1 MYWKKY
7 AVSGLAV
14 LWVLAAQQA
23 NAGRKDIP
31 SYERDYA
38 DLTDMFVQRSEPDLA
53 RNTMFKHGQ
62 LGVLLTSYGREP
74 LFLAYRALVLG
85 RKQLQKQQAD
95 TAPRTYDHDEPAG
108 SIEGW
113 LKARGAVTDQSPPRK
128 PDQYR
133 SFEGLAYGKY
143 LNCGNNA
150 FNLAVETL
158 QALRSNAKVS
168 KWAVQEWVAAQDAVF
183 DLCGDADASSP
194 VRPMPSEAGA
204 GTAMYLRQLRQ
215 YQIAAANFYDGKY
228 GEAVR
233 RFDAIAADHTHPM
246 RLWANY
252 AAMRA
257 MLRSAS
263 LDQTF
268 AVRVREIRNSSDA
281 AADKRT
287 AYKAALAEHRHKM
300 NQSFEQIAT
309 RNKAVLADESLAAV
323 HEPARKLLK
332 QAARMLVPDQV
343 YSESSALL
351 ARFDK
356 DVDRSG
362 ELDDWRQLGDQLFDY
377 GGNADLIAKLR
388 SQHEYFDWIRTIQG
402 CTDNQLSPNFAG
414 RCSQEGEHALEK
426 WQATKGRIWLVAAL
440 MTAQQITPQLEPAF
454 AAARQVGPDAME
466 FLTLRYYMARL
477 LRSAGRRDEA
487 IVLIDQVLA
496 GPSYSVSGG
505 MLRNAASATNLFRQE
520 RLTLATNDEQ
530 ALRYVLRDS
539 AQRLAADGDELL
551 NRRLAADDLLRL
563 ARNPAADG
571 ALRSQLIV
579 AAWWRADITDNTRT
593 AEAAA
598 RLLGDVEPRLREA
611 AATYLKL
618 RDTDERHYLLAR
630 AGLVYRISPQVF
642 SIKKDFAGK
651 RKSGAADWW
660 CSFESKD
667 FKARASIERTP
678 AVLLELTA
686 DAAARDAE
694 LSKLKQIGSA
704 ADWLARVAIKRGK
717 THPNDPYLRSLLDA
731 VVKSEN
737 LDCSSADGDNLLN
750 AAKHAL
756 EAIKRDRFIYEK
768 RIDAR

>member
-1 MYWKKY
+1 
-7 AVSGLAV
+7 
-14 LWVLAAQQA
+14 
-23 NAGRKDIP
+23 
-31 SYERDYA
+31 
-38 DLTDMFVQRSEPDLA
+38 
-53 RNTMFKHGQ
+53 
-62 LGVLLTSYGREP
+62 
-74 LFLAYRALVLG
+74 
-85 RKQLQKQQAD
+85 
-95 TAPRTYDHDEPAG
+95 
-108 SIEGW
+108 
-113 LKARGAVTDQSPPRK
+113 
-128 PDQYR
+128 
-133 SFEGLAYGKY
+133 
-143 LNCGNNA
+143 
-150 FNLAVETL
+150 
-158 QALRSNAKVS
+158 
-168 KWAVQEWVAAQDAVF
+168 
-183 DLCGDADASSP
+183 
-194 VRPMPSEAGA
+194 
-204 GTAMYLRQLRQ
+204 
-215 YQIAAANFYDGKY
+215 
-228 GEAVR
+228 
-233 RFDAIAADHTHPM
+233 
-246 RLWANY
+246 
-252 AAMRA
+252 
-257 MLRSAS
+257 
-263 LDQTF
+263 DQTF

-281 AADKRT
+281 DADKRV

-477 LRSAGRRDEA
+477 LRSAGRRNE
-487 IVLIDQVLA
+487 
-496 GPSYSVSGG
+496 
-505 MLRNAASATNLFRQE
+505 ASATNLFRQE

-579 AAWWRADITDNTRT
+579 AAWWRADITDNPRT

-598 RLLGDVEPRLREA
+598 RLLGDVEPRLRE
-611 AATYLKL
+611 
-618 RDTDERHYLLAR
+618 
-630 AGLVYRISPQVF
+630 
-642 SIKKDFAGK
+642 
-651 RKSGAADWW
+651 
-660 CSFESKD
+660 
-667 FKARASIERTP
+667 
-678 AVLLELTA
+678 
-686 DAAARDAE
+686 
-694 LSKLKQIGSA
+694 
-704 ADWLARVAIKRGK
+704 
-717 THPNDPYLRSLLDA
+717 
-731 VVKSEN
+731 
-737 LDCSSADGDNLLN
+737 
-750 AAKHAL
+750 
-756 EAIKRDRFIYEK
+756 
-768 RIDAR
+768 